1 MLQKKKQKNIIEI
14 GPQIPDNPYR
24 LLIIGSSGSGKTNS
38 VFNLIIHQPDTDKFF
53 LYAKDPYEV
62 IYQFLINKG
71 ESTGLKNFNEW
82 ILKWYGWYLKKYQRT
97 QSK

>member
-53 LYAKDPYEV
+53 LYAKDPYEA

-82 ILKWYGWYLKKYQRT
+82 ILKWCGWYLKKYRRT